1 MQKNK
6 SQKCKFFCQDVLKD
20 NFFENSLYSSYDLII
35 CNDIIHHFKY
45 KYQRYIIE
53 NLIKKLNTNGK
64 IIIKEVD
71 KDDFFDFRL
80 TKFFDEKLYKD
91 DFLSFRRLNDWKK
104 LLNRIGY
111 KNEKINISKQKHIWP
126 ASRSTIILEKIEI
139 NDALK
144 VEKEI
149 QSKNY
154 KSKKKG

>member
-1 MQKNK
+1 M
-6 SQKCKFFCQDVLKD
+6 KD

-91 DFLSFRRLNDWKK
+91 DFLSF
-104 LLNRIGY
+104 
-111 KNEKINISKQKHIWP
+111 
-126 ASRSTIILEKIEI
+126 
-139 NDALK
+139 
-144 VEKEI
+144 
-149 QSKNY
+149 
-154 KSKKKG
+154 